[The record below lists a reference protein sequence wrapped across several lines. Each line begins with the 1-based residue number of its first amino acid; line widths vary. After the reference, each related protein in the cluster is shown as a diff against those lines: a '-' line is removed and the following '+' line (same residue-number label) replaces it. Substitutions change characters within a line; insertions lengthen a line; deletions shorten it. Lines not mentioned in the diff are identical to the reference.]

1 MNKAVIKCTAV
12 HKNFPMYHHFSGG
25 IKNLLLHFPTAV
37 KSIRKSSFTALKDIS
52 FKVFAG
58 ETIGFIGING
68 AGKSTIL
75 GLLAGVLK
83 PSSGQVTVDGRI
95 APLLELGAGFHTEL
109 SGRENILLN
118 GVLLGMLKREV
129 EEKSDAIIEFSE
141 LEEFIDQ
148 PIRTYSSG
156 MLARLGFSV
165 AVHCDPDILLVDE
178 VLAVGDQDFQKKCI
192 EKMLIFKQEK
202 KTIVFVSH
210 NTDEIL
216 KVCDRAIWIDQG
228 IVYRDGQPDEVINE
242 YIKNDL
248 R

>member
-1 MNKAVIKCTAV
+1 MNKTVIKCTAV
-12 HKNFPMYHHFSGG
+12 HKNFPMYHYFRGG
-25 IKNLLLHFPTAV
+25 IKNLLLHFPAAV
-37 KSIRKSSFTALKDIS
+37 KSIRKKKFTVLKDIS
-52 FKVFAG
+52 FEVSVG
-58 ETIGFIGING
+58 ETIGVIGKNG

-83 PSSGQVTVDGRI
+83 PSSGQVTVVGRI
-95 APLLELGAGFHTEL
+95 APLLELGAGFHPEL

-118 GVLLGMLKREV
+118 GILLGMLKREV
-129 EEKSDAIIEFSE
+129 EEKRDAIIEFSE

-178 VLAVGDQDFQKKCI
+178 VLAVGDQDFQEKCI
-192 EKMLIFKQEK
+192 EKMRIFKQEQ

-210 NTDEIL
+210 NRDEIL
-216 KVCDRAIWIDQG
+216 KVCDRVIWIDQG
-228 IVYRDGQPDEVINE
+228 IIYREGPVDQVINE
-242 YIKNDL
+242 YIEY
-248 R
+248 

>member
-1 MNKAVIKCTAV
+1 MNNVIIKCTAV

-25 IKNLLLHFPTAV
+25 IKNLLLHFPTAF
-37 KSIRKSSFTALKDIS
+37 KSMRKSSFTALKDIS
-52 FKVFAG
+52 FEVFAG
-58 ETIGFIGING
+58 ETIGVIGING

-83 PSSGQVTVDGRI
+83 PSSGQVIVDGRI
-95 APLLELGAGFHTEL
+95 APLLELGAGFHPEL

-118 GVLLGMLKREV
+118 GILLGMLKREV
-129 EEKSDAIIEFSE
+129 EEKTDSIIEFSE

-228 IVYRDGQPDEVINE
+228 IVYRDGQPDQVMNE
-242 YIKNDL
+242 YLKNAL
-248 R
+248 H

>member
-1 MNKAVIKCTAV
+1 MNKAVIQCTDV
-12 HKNFPMYHHFSGG
+12 RKDFPIYHHFTGG
-25 IKNLLLHFPTAV
+25 IKNFLFHFPTAI
-37 KSIRKSSFTALKDIS
+37 KEMRSSRFTALKNIS
-52 FKVFAG
+52 FEVVPG
-58 ETIGFIGING
+58 ETVGIIGKNG

-83 PSSGQVTVDGRI
+83 ATSGQISVEGRL
-95 APLLELGAGFHTEL
+95 APLLELGAGFHPEL

-118 GVLLGMLKREV
+118 GILLGMLKREV
-129 EEKSDAIIEFSE
+129 EEKIDSIIAFSE

-165 AVHCDPDILLVDE
+165 AVHSDPDILLVDE

-192 EKMLIFKQEK
+192 EKMRVFKQEQ

-210 NTDEIL
+210 NVEEIRQ
-216 KVCDRAIWIDQG
+216 VCDRVIWIDQG
-228 IVYRDGQPDEVINE
+228 IVYREGRVDQVINE
-242 YIKNDL
+242 YIKH
-248 R
+248 